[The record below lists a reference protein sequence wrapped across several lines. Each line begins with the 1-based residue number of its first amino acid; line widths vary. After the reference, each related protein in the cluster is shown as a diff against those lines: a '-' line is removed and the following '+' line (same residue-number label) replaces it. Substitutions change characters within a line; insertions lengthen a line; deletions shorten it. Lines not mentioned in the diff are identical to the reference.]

1 MYLASSGTIH
11 REIKER
17 VNSESET
24 MSKIDNKAFKTMI
37 ILAIEYT
44 LLKTNMNNLEKVQEE
59 LYQKFNCGISECY
72 EHPEYL
78 NKVLKDLFGVSQHEI
93 IEDVNRYLN
102 EFSYQEQI
110 AEFLD
115 KIKQP

>member
-1 MYLASSGTIH
+1 
-11 REIKER
+11 
-17 VNSESET
+17 
-24 MSKIDNKAFKTMI
+24 MSKIDGKACKTMVV
-37 ILAIEYT
+37 LAIEHT
-44 LLKTNMNNLEKVQEE
+44 LLKTSINTLEKVQTE
-59 LYQKFNCGISECY
+59 LHQEFNCDISECY

-78 NKVLKDLFGVSQHEI
+78 TKVLKDLQSVVQHEI
-93 IEDVNRYLN
+93 VENVNRYLD

>member
-1 MYLASSGTIH
+1 M
-11 REIKER
+11 
-17 VNSESET
+17 N
-24 MSKIDNKAFKTMI
+24 KIDDNACKTI
-37 ILAIEYT
+37 VVFAIEYT
-44 LLKTNMNNLEKVQEE
+44 LLKTSKSILEKVQTE
-59 LYQKFNCGISECY
+59 LRQEFNCDISECY

-78 NKVLKDLFGVSQHEI
+78 GKVLNDLFGVSQYEI
-93 IEDVNRYLN
+93 ISDVNRYLN

>member
-1 MYLASSGTIH
+1 
-11 REIKER
+11 
-17 VNSESET
+17 
-24 MSKIDNKAFKTMI
+24 MSKIDNKACKTMVV
-37 ILAIEYT
+37 LAIEHT
-44 LLKTNMNNLEKVQEE
+44 LLKTGMSTLEKVQAE
-59 LYQKFNCGISECY
+59 LYQEFNCDISECY

-78 NKVLKDLFGVSQHEI
+78 NKVLKDLFGVAKHEI
-93 IEDVNRYLN
+93 IKNVNKYLN